1 MALKRRMSIKTR
13 SKSKKGSEMS
23 VTDSSE
29 KLDSVLTKLDAKMDD
44 LLEARVEQERKLN
57 SILQK

>member
-1 MALKRRMSIKTR
+1 
-13 SKSKKGSEMS
+13 MS